1 MQGCKWKIEDQLQT
15 ISASI
20 NGETFY
26 VKDLVVV
33 KVIAITFHGKI
44 NGFFMKEFCITY
56 PKEGEK

>member
-1 MQGCKWKIEDQLQT
+1 MQGCKWQIEDQLQT

-44 NGFFMKEFCITY
+44 NGFFMKV
-56 PKEGEK
+56 